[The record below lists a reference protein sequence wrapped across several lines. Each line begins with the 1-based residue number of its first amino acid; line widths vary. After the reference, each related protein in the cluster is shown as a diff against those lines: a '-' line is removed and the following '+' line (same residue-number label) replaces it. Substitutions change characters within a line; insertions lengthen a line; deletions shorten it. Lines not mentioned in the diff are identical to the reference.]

1 MVRAL
6 SARARDI
13 AWRIQQVAY
22 VENLVPRSGVE
33 FLRGADQPIAP
44 SCTRSQTAKP
54 WPTRM
59 SNARVLLVAN
69 HTVSNRPLVEAV
81 RLRAAVPPVAFHLV
95 VPGTRARI
103 PPRGGSGGGRH
114 RHREGAASRGAS
126 DPQRRRR
133 SGGNRDGSRR
143 GPPRRSQDT
152 PNLG

>member
-13 AWRIQQVAY
+13 AWRLQQRAY

-44 SCTRSQTAKP
+44 SCTRSQTATP

-95 VPGTRARI
+95 VPGTPHGFHRVVDPEVADIDTARERLRAALPI
-103 PPRGGSGGGRH
+103 LSD
-114 RHREGAASRGAS
+114 AAGQEVTGTVRDA
-126 DPQRRRR
+126 DPLAAVR
-133 SGGNRDGSRR
+133 
-143 GPPRRSQDT
+143 T
-152 PNLG
+152 L